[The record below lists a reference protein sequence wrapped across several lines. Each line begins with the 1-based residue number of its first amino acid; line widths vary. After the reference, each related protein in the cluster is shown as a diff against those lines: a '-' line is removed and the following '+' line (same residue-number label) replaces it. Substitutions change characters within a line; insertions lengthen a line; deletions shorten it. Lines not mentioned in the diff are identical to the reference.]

1 MCYGH
6 VYSNQPRNEHF
17 CGNLES
23 TKCNAVLGITGAT
36 RDLPVKTYSKNSVFI
51 VLNKKVGLQ
60 NCDTLARSKGRDF
73 WSIYQS

>member
-1 MCYGH
+1 MCYGD

-36 RDLPVKTYSKNSVFI
+36 RDPPVKTYSKNSVFI

-60 NCDTLARSKGRDF
+60 NCDTLAGSKGRDF